1 MNFTFKKQIGTIAIV
16 LISSF
21 FTSAV
26 IAAPTAPAIR
36 APGKPAAQPAPVISR
51 ESPPPATTATTEPTP
66 QPAASAPAAKTEPAV
81 STPPQ
86 TVQPAQPATPPQ
98 TAQPAAVPT
107 QTSRSETTTDNPVQ
121 PKTQPASVNPAK
133 TQSTPVA
140 HQPTVTST
148 PAVTTAPAANT
159 SNKTSTP
166 AATTKPETTKTA
178 TTKPAATNKQSSTT
192 VPGHPFRIQ
201 NKAENYNSLLSKT
214 ATRKLDAA
222 LADMIGG
229 YGEKVP
235 GLAVIVYKN
244 GKEVYRNMM
253 GNRFLSPR
261 NKNWNLP
268 VTSDSRFRVA
278 SISKVFTATGYMQL
292 VEEGKINLDEDVSRY
307 LGFTL
312 RNPSYPNKAIT
323 SRMLL
328 SHTSSIRDYPT
339 PYVPFKSNV
348 KSFFTS
354 ADCWTKS
361 KAPGSYFS
369 YCNLNFVLLATIMEK
384 VSGQRFDKYITKKVL
399 KPLDIKGSF
408 NLRDFSDS
416 DLQKMGTL
424 YRKTKGESGRYYAQI
439 DDRPIDLPSASMLS
453 SYRPGTN
460 AGIFSP
466 QGGLRISPEELGHML
481 EMLLNRGKYKGREIL
496 KSATVQLMEK
506 PVWNYTPAQPNGD
519 INNDAIES
527 YGLALQYFSG
537 SGSTKPA
544 PNRPDFDLV
553 GHLGEAY
560 GFIGGLMW
568 QPGTRNGFI
577 FLQNG
582 FATDYKHNKGRY
594 SRNYRWEENFMKAII
609 ENVFPK

>member
-1 MNFTFKKQIGTIAIV
+1 MMFPASKKQISTIAV
-16 LISSF
+16 ALIFSF
-21 FTSAV
+21 YTAAAT
-26 IAAPTAPAIR
+26 AAPVAPMVR
-36 APGKPAAQPAPVISR
+36 APGASAGTVSRQTSAQS
-51 ESPPPATTATTEPTP
+51 TATAR
-66 QPAASAPAAKTEPAV
+66 QPAAEPEQA
-81 STPPQ
+81 S
-86 TVQPAQPATPPQ
+86 QPATEKP
-98 TAQPAAVPT
+98 
-107 QTSRSETTTDNPVQ
+107 E
-121 PKTQPASVNPAK
+121 
-133 TQSTPVA
+133 STP
-140 HQPTVTST
+140 
-148 PAVTTAPAANT
+148 VTTAPVETTQPVTVSAAAT
-159 SNKTSTP
+159 DTAP
-166 AATTKPETTKTA
+166 AASKPVTTSQPKTTEAVKS
-178 TTKPAATNKQSSTT
+178 AAAQKQSATV

-201 NKAENYNSLLSKT
+201 NKEENYNSLLSKT

-244 GKEVYRNMM
+244 GREVYRNMM

-268 VTSDSRFRVA
+268 VTSESRFRVA
-278 SISKVFTATGYMQL
+278 SISKIFTATGYMKL

-312 RNPSYPNKAIT
+312 RNPSYPNRIIT
-323 SRMLL
+323 SWMLL
-328 SHTSSIRDYPT
+328 SHTSSLRDYPT

-354 ADCWTKS
+354 ADCWTRG

-384 VSGQRFDKYITKKVL
+384 VSGQRFDKYITKNVL

-408 NLRDFSDS
+408 NLRDFSSS

-439 DDRPIDLPSASMLS
+439 DDRPIDLPSASLLS

-466 QGGLRISPEELGHML
+466 QGGLRISPEELAHML
-481 EMLLNRGKYKGREIL
+481 QMLMNQGSYKGREVL
-496 KSATVQLMEK
+496 KPATVQLMEK
-506 PVWNYTPAQPNGD
+506 QVWKYDPLTPNGD
-519 INNDAIES
+519 IENSCIES
-527 YGLALQYFSG
+527 YGLPLEYFSG
-537 SGSTKPA
+537 NGSTRPA

-568 QPGTRNGFI
+568 QPGTKNGFL

-594 SRNYRWEENFMKAII
+594 SRNYRWEENFMKTII

>member
-1 MNFTFKKQIGTIAIV
+1 MNFTIKKQIRTIAIV
-16 LISSF
+16 LIFSF

-26 IAAPTAPAIR
+26 TAAPAAPAIR

-51 ESPPPATTATTEPTP
+51 ETPPPATTATTEPTP

-81 STPPQ
+81 SAPPQ
-86 TVQPAQPATPPQ
+86 TV
-98 TAQPAAVPT
+98 QPAAVPT
-107 QTSRSETTTDNPVQ
+107 QTSRPETTTDNPVQ
-121 PKTQPASVNPAK
+121 PKSQPASVNPAN
-133 TQSTPVA
+133 TQSAPVA
-140 HQPTVTST
+140 NQPTATNS
-148 PAVTTAPAANT
+148 PAVTTTPAANT
-159 SNKTSTP
+159 SNKTGTP

-178 TTKPAATNKQSSTT
+178 TTKPAATQKQRTAV

-312 RNPSYPNKAIT
+312 RNPSYPNKVIT

-354 ADCWTKS
+354 ADCWTRS

-384 VSGQRFDKYITKKVL
+384 VSGQRFDKYITKKVM

-496 KSATVQLMEK
+496 KPGTVQLMEK
-506 PVWNYTPAQPNGD
+506 PVWEYNAAQPNGD
-519 INNDAIES
+519 IDNDAIES

-568 QPGTRNGFI
+568 QPGTKNGFI

>member
-1 MNFTFKKQIGTIAIV
+1 MMFPASKKQISTITVA
-16 LISSF
+16 LIFSF
-21 FTSAV
+21 YTAAAT
-26 IAAPTAPAIR
+26 AAPVAPTVR
-36 APGKPAAQPAPVISR
+36 APGTSAGTVTRQTSAQSTTNNPLPAAEPVPAS
-51 ESPPPATTATTEPTP
+51 
-66 QPAASAPAAKTEPAV
+66 
-81 STPPQ
+81 
-86 TVQPAQPATPPQ
+86 QPATEKTESAPVATAPVE
-98 TAQPAAVPT
+98 TAQPVTVSPAA
-107 QTSRSETTTDNPVQ
+107 TDN
-121 PKTQPASVNPAK
+121 
-133 TQSTPVA
+133 
-140 HQPTVTST
+140 
-148 PAVTTAPAANT
+148 
-159 SNKTSTP
+159 TP
-166 AATTKPETTKTA
+166 AAAKPVTTSQSKTTEA
-178 TTKPAATNKQSSTT
+178 VKPAETQKQNDTV

-201 NKAENYNSLLSKT
+201 NKEENYNSLLSKT

-354 ADCWTKS
+354 ADCWTRS

-384 VSGQRFDKYITKKVL
+384 VSGQRFDKYITKKVM

-439 DDRPIDLPSASMLS
+439 DDRPVELPSASMLS

-496 KSATVQLMEK
+496 KPGTVQLMEK
-506 PVWNYTPAQPNGD
+506 PVWEYNAAQPNGD
-519 INNDAIES
+519 IDNDAIES

-568 QPGTRNGFI
+568 QPGTKNGFI

-609 ENVFPK
+609 ENVFTK

>member
-1 MNFTFKKQIGTIAIV
+1 MFPASKKQISTIAV
-16 LISSF
+16 ALIFSF
-21 FTSAV
+21 YTVAAT
-26 IAAPTAPAIR
+26 AAPVAPSVR
-36 APGKPAAQPAPVISR
+36 APGTSAGTVPRQTSAQS
-51 ESPPPATTATTEPTP
+51 TATTP
-66 QPAASAPAAKTEPAV
+66 QPAAEP
-81 STPPQ
+81 
-86 TVQPAQPATPPQ
+86 VQASQPATEKP
-98 TAQPAAVPT
+98 
-107 QTSRSETTTDNPVQ
+107 E
-121 PKTQPASVNPAK
+121 
-133 TQSTPVA
+133 STP
-140 HQPTVTST
+140 
-148 PAVTTAPAANT
+148 VTTAPVET
-159 SNKTSTP
+159 TQPVIVSP
-166 AATTKPETTKTA
+166 AATDTAPAASKPLTTSQPKTA
-178 TTKPAATNKQSSTT
+178 EAVKPAATQKQSATV

-201 NKAENYNSLLSKT
+201 NKEENYNSLLSKT
-214 ATRKLDAA
+214 ATRKLDTA

-268 VTSDSRFRVA
+268 VTSESRFRVA
-278 SISKVFTATGYMQL
+278 SISKIFTAAGYMKL

-312 RNPSYPNKAIT
+312 RNPTYPNKIIT

-354 ADCWTKS
+354 ADCWTRG

-369 YCNLNFVLLATIMEK
+369 YCNLNYVLLATITEK
-384 VSGQRFDKYITKKVL
+384 VSGQRFDKYMTKNVL

-408 NLRDFSDS
+408 NLRDFSSS

-439 DDRPIDLPSASMLS
+439 DDRPIDLPSASLLS

-466 QGGLRISPEELGHML
+466 QGGLRISPDELAHML
-481 EMLLNRGKYKGREIL
+481 EMLLGQGKFKGREIL
-496 KSATVQLMEK
+496 KPATVQLMEK
-506 PVWNYTPAQPNGD
+506 PVWKYNPAQPNGN
-519 INNDAIES
+519 IENDSIES

-537 SGSTKPA
+537 NGSTRPA
-544 PNRPDFDLV
+544 PNRPDFDLI

-568 QPGTRNGFI
+568 QPGTKNGFI

-594 SRNYRWEENFMKAII
+594 SRNYRWEENFMKTII

>member
-1 MNFTFKKQIGTIAIV
+1 MSFSAYQKIIRAITV
-16 LISSF
+16 ALIFSF
-21 FTSAV
+21 FTSAATAAP
-26 IAAPTAPAIR
+26 AAPTVR
-36 APGKPAAQPAPVISR
+36 TPGKPATQPVPVISR
-51 ESPPPATTATTEPTP
+51 ETQQPAAAATTEPVN
-66 QPAASAPAAKTEPAV
+66 QPAVPAPAAKTEPAV
-81 STPPQ
+81 ATPPQ

-98 TAQPAAVPT
+98 TVQPT
-107 QTSRSETTTDNPVQ
+107 QTS
-121 PKTQPASVNPAK
+121 TQQTSAKPAL
-133 TQSTPVA
+133 
-140 HQPTVTST
+140 QPTSVKHAKQQASSKPTAVST
-148 PAVTTAPAANT
+148 Q
-159 SNKTSTP
+159 
-166 AATTKPETTKTA
+166 TKTG
-178 TTKPAATNKQSSTT
+178 T

-201 NKAENYNSLLSKT
+201 NKQENYNSLLSKT

-244 GKEVYRNMM
+244 GKEVYRNML

-268 VTSDSRFRVA
+268 VTADSRFRVA
-278 SISKVFTATGYMQL
+278 SISKIFTAAGYMQL
-292 VEEGKINLDEDVSRY
+292 AEQGKINLDEDVSRY

-312 RNPSYPNKAIT
+312 RNPKYPSKAIT

-348 KSFFTS
+348 RSFFTS
-354 ADCWTKS
+354 EDCWTKG
-361 KAPGSYFS
+361 KAPGTYFS
-369 YCNLNFVLLATIMEK
+369 YSNLNFVLLATILEK
-384 VSGQRFDKYITKKVL
+384 VSGQRFDKFINRNVM

-408 NLRDFSDS
+408 NLRDFSSS
-416 DLQKMGTL
+416 DLQKIGTL
-424 YRKTKGESGRYYAQI
+424 YRKTNGEAGRYYAQI
-439 DDRPIDLPSASMLS
+439 DDRPIELPDATRLAN
-453 SYRPGTN
+453 YRPGTN

-466 QGGLRISPEELGHML
+466 QGGLRVSPNELGHML
-481 EMLLNRGKYKGREIL
+481 QMLMNRGNYQGKQVL
-496 KSATVQLMEK
+496 KPASVQLMEK

-519 INNDAIES
+519 IDNDAIES

-537 SGSTKPA
+537 TGSTKPA

-568 QPGTRNGFI
+568 QPGTKNGFV

-582 FATDYKHNKGRY
+582 FATGYKQNKGRY
-594 SRNYRWEENFMKAII
+594 SRNYRWEENIMKAII
-609 ENVFPK
+609 ENAYGK

>member
-1 MNFTFKKQIGTIAIV
+1 MFPASKKQISTIAV
-16 LISSF
+16 ALIFSF
-21 FTSAV
+21 YTAAAT
-26 IAAPTAPAIR
+26 AAPVAPMIR
-36 APGKPAAQPAPVISR
+36 APGTSAGTVSRQTSAQSTTATPQSAAEPVQTSQPATKKP
-51 ESPPPATTATTEPTP
+51 ESPPVTTVPVETTQPVTVSPATTDNAS
-66 QPAASAPAAKTEPAV
+66 AASKPVTTSQPKSTEAV
-81 STPPQ
+81 K
-86 TVQPAQPATPPQ
+86 PAT
-98 TAQPAAVPT
+98 AQ
-107 QTSRSETTTDNPVQ
+107 
-121 PKTQPASVNPAK
+121 
-133 TQSTPVA
+133 
-140 HQPTVTST
+140 
-148 PAVTTAPAANT
+148 
-159 SNKTSTP
+159 
-166 AATTKPETTKTA
+166 
-178 TTKPAATNKQSSTT
+178 KQSATV

-201 NKAENYNSLLSKT
+201 NKEANYNSLLSKT

-235 GLAVIVYKN
+235 GLAVIVFKN

-268 VTSDSRFRVA
+268 VTSESRFRVA
-278 SISKVFTATGYMQL
+278 SISKIFTAAGYMKL

-312 RNPSYPNKAIT
+312 RNPNYPNKPIT

-354 ADCWTKS
+354 ADCWTRG

-369 YCNLNFVLLATIMEK
+369 YCNLNFVLLATITEK
-384 VSGQRFDKYITKKVL
+384 VSGQRFDKYITKNVL

-408 NLRDFSDS
+408 NLRDFSS
-416 DLQKMGTL
+416 ADLQKMGTL

-439 DDRPIDLPSASMLS
+439 DDRPIELPSASLLS

-466 QGGLRISPEELGHML
+466 QGGLRISPEELAHML
-481 EMLLNRGKYKGREIL
+481 EMLLNQGKYKGREIL
-496 KSATVQLMEK
+496 KPATVQLMEK
-506 PVWNYTPAQPNGD
+506 PVWKYNPAQPNGN
-519 INNDAIES
+519 IENDAIES
-527 YGLALQYFSG
+527 YGLPLQYFSG

-568 QPGTRNGFI
+568 QPGTKNGFI

-594 SRNYRWEENFMKAII
+594 SRNYRWEENFMKTII

>member
-1 MNFTFKKQIGTIAIV
+1 M
-16 LISSF
+16 
-21 FTSAV
+21 
-26 IAAPTAPAIR
+26 
-36 APGKPAAQPAPVISR
+36 
-51 ESPPPATTATTEPTP
+51 
-66 QPAASAPAAKTEPAV
+66 
-81 STPPQ
+81 
-86 TVQPAQPATPPQ
+86 
-98 TAQPAAVPT
+98 
-107 QTSRSETTTDNPVQ
+107 
-121 PKTQPASVNPAK
+121 
-133 TQSTPVA
+133 
-140 HQPTVTST
+140 
-148 PAVTTAPAANT
+148 
-159 SNKTSTP
+159 
-166 AATTKPETTKTA
+166 
-178 TTKPAATNKQSSTT
+178 
-192 VPGHPFRIQ
+192 PGHPFRIQ

-354 ADCWTKS
+354 ADCWTRS

-384 VSGQRFDKYITKKVL
+384 VSGQRFDKYITKKVQRQL
-399 KPLDIKGSF
+399 QSAGLFRFRFAEDGNLIPQDKRRVRPL
-408 NLRDFSDS
+408 L
-416 DLQKMGTL
+416 
-424 YRKTKGESGRYYAQI
+424 
-439 DDRPIDLPSASMLS
+439 
-453 SYRPGTN
+453 
-460 AGIFSP
+460 
-466 QGGLRISPEELGHML
+466 
-481 EMLLNRGKYKGREIL
+481 
-496 KSATVQLMEK
+496 
-506 PVWNYTPAQPNGD
+506 
-519 INNDAIES
+519 
-527 YGLALQYFSG
+527 
-537 SGSTKPA
+537 
-544 PNRPDFDLV
+544 RPD
-553 GHLGEAY
+553 
-560 GFIGGLMW
+560 
-568 QPGTRNGFI
+568 
-577 FLQNG
+577 
-582 FATDYKHNKGRY
+582 
-594 SRNYRWEENFMKAII
+594 
-609 ENVFPK
+609 

>member
-1 MNFTFKKQIGTIAIV
+1 MASTVPDTTTQP
-16 LISSF
+16 
-21 FTSAV
+21 
-26 IAAPTAPAIR
+26 APTQNAPAII
-36 APGKPAAQPAPVISR
+36 KPTSKT
-51 ESPPPATTATTEPTP
+51 TTAT
-66 QPAASAPAAKTEPAV
+66 K
-81 STPPQ
+81 
-86 TVQPAQPATPPQ
+86 
-98 TAQPAAVPT
+98 
-107 QTSRSETTTDNPVQ
+107 
-121 PKTQPASVNPAK
+121 
-133 TQSTPVA
+133 
-140 HQPTVTST
+140 
-148 PAVTTAPAANT
+148 ANT
-159 SNKTSTP
+159 EN
-166 AATTKPETTKTA
+166 A
-178 TTKPAATNKQSSTT
+178 KPAATQKQKTAV
-192 VPGHPFRIQ
+192 VPGHPFRVQ
-201 NKAENYNSLLSKT
+201 NKEENYNSLLNKT

-235 GLAVIVYKN
+235 GLAVIVFKN

-278 SISKVFTATGYMQL
+278 SISKIFTATGYMQL

-312 RNPSYPNKAIT
+312 RNPNYPNRAIT

-348 KSFFTS
+348 RSFFTS
-354 ADCWTKS
+354 ADCWTKNR
-361 KAPGSYFS
+361 APGTNFS

-384 VSGQRFDKYITKKVL
+384 VSGQRFDKYMTKNVL
-399 KPLDIKGSF
+399 KPLEIKGSF
-408 NLRDFSDS
+408 NLRDFSS
-416 DLQKMGTL
+416 GDLQKMGTL

-439 DDRPIDLPSASMLS
+439 DDRPIELPNASLLAN
-453 SYRPGTN
+453 YRPGTN

-466 QGGLRISPEELGHML
+466 QGGLRISPEELAHML
-481 EMLLNRGKYKGREIL
+481 QMLMNQGTYKGKQIL
-496 KSATVQLMEK
+496 KSASVQIMEK
-506 PVWNYTPAQPNGD
+506 PVWKYNPSQPNGD
-519 INNDAIES
+519 IDNDAIES

-537 SGSTKPA
+537 TGSTKPA

-568 QPGTRNGFI
+568 QPGTKNGFV

-582 FATDYKHNKGRY
+582 FATDYKYNKGRY
-594 SRNYRWEENFMKAII
+594 SRNYRWEENFMKTII
-609 ENVFPK
+609 ENVYGK

>member
-1 MNFTFKKQIGTIAIV
+1 MNFTIKKQIRTIAIV
-16 LISSF
+16 LIFSF

-26 IAAPTAPAIR
+26 TAAPAAPAIR

-51 ESPPPATTATTEPTP
+51 ETPPPVTTATTEPTP
-66 QPAASAPAAKTEPAV
+66 QPAASAPAAKT
-81 STPPQ
+81 Q
-86 TVQPAQPATPPQ
+86 
-98 TAQPAAVPT
+98 
-107 QTSRSETTTDNPVQ
+107 
-121 PKTQPASVNPAK
+121 
-133 TQSTPVA
+133 
-140 HQPTVTST
+140 ST

-159 SNKTSTP
+159 SNKTGTP

-312 RNPSYPNKAIT
+312 RNPSYPNKVIT

-354 ADCWTKS
+354 ADCWTRS

-384 VSGQRFDKYITKKVL
+384 VSGQRFDKYITKKVM

-481 EMLLNRGKYKGREIL
+481 EMMLNRGKYKGREIL
-496 KSATVQLMEK
+496 KPATVQLMEK

-568 QPGTRNGFI
+568 QHGTKNGFI

>member
-1 MNFTFKKQIGTIAIV
+1 MNFTIKKQIRTIAIV
-16 LISSF
+16 LIFSF

-26 IAAPTAPAIR
+26 TAAPAAPAIR

-51 ESPPPATTATTEPTP
+51 ETPPPVTTATTEPTP
-66 QPAASAPAAKTEPAV
+66 QPAASAPAAKT
-81 STPPQ
+81 Q
-86 TVQPAQPATPPQ
+86 
-98 TAQPAAVPT
+98 
-107 QTSRSETTTDNPVQ
+107 
-121 PKTQPASVNPAK
+121 
-133 TQSTPVA
+133 
-140 HQPTVTST
+140 ST

-159 SNKTSTP
+159 SNKTGTP

-312 RNPSYPNKAIT
+312 RNPSYPNKVIT

-354 ADCWTKS
+354 ADCWTRS

-384 VSGQRFDKYITKKVL
+384 VSGQRFDKYITKKVM

-466 QGGLRISPEELGHML
+466 QGGVRISPEELGHML
-481 EMLLNRGKYKGREIL
+481 EMMLNRGKYKGREIL
-496 KSATVQLMEK
+496 KPATVQLMEK

-568 QPGTRNGFI
+568 QHGTKNGFI

>member
-1 MNFTFKKQIGTIAIV
+1 MIFMAHKKQISTIAV
-16 LISSF
+16 ALIFSF
-21 FTSAV
+21 YTTAV
-26 IAAPTAPAIR
+26 IAAPAAPTVRVPGSSAGTVSRETAATPANTAPTATTPTTSTPVNTTTPAGSEQTNTPAPTDTAPANTPPVNTTQTKNEPV
-36 APGKPAAQPAPVISR
+36 ASTVPDTTQPAPSKNVPAIIKPTSKT
-51 ESPPPATTATTEPTP
+51 SPATKTNTETVKPATT
-66 QPAASAPAAKTEPAV
+66 QKQNDAV
-81 STPPQ
+81 
-86 TVQPAQPATPPQ
+86 
-98 TAQPAAVPT
+98 
-107 QTSRSETTTDNPVQ
+107 
-121 PKTQPASVNPAK
+121 
-133 TQSTPVA
+133 
-140 HQPTVTST
+140 
-148 PAVTTAPAANT
+148 
-159 SNKTSTP
+159 
-166 AATTKPETTKTA
+166 
-178 TTKPAATNKQSSTT
+178 

-201 NKAENYNSLLSKT
+201 NKEENYNSLLNKT

-235 GLAVIVYKN
+235 GLAVIVFKN

-278 SISKVFTATGYMQL
+278 SISKIFTATGYMQL

-312 RNPSYPNKAIT
+312 RNPSYPNKVIT

-348 KSFFTS
+348 RSFFTS
-354 ADCWTKS
+354 ADCWTKN
-361 KAPGSYFS
+361 KAPGTYFS
-369 YCNLNFVLLATIMEK
+369 YCNLNFVLLATIIEK
-384 VSGQRFDKYITKKVL
+384 VSGQRFDKYMTKNVL
-399 KPLDIKGSF
+399 KPLNIKGSF
-408 NLRDFSDS
+408 NLRDFSS
-416 DLQKMGTL
+416 ADLQKMGTL
-424 YRKTKGESGRYYAQI
+424 YRKTKGEAGRYYAQI
-439 DDRPIDLPSASMLS
+439 DDRPIELPDASRLVN
-453 SYRPGTN
+453 YQPGTN

-466 QGGLRISPEELGHML
+466 QGGLRISSEELSHML
-481 EMLLNRGKYKGREIL
+481 QMLMNQGNYKGKQLL
-496 KSATVQLMEK
+496 KPASVQVMEK
-506 PVWNYTPAQPNGD
+506 PVWKYNPVQPNGD
-519 INNDAIES
+519 IDNDAIES

-537 SGSTKPA
+537 TGSTKPV

-568 QPGTRNGFI
+568 QPGTKNGFI

-582 FATDYKHNKGRY
+582 FATGYKSNKGRY
-594 SRNYRWEENFMKAII
+594 SRNYRWEENFMKTII
-609 ENVFPK
+609 ENVYGK

>member
-1 MNFTFKKQIGTIAIV
+1 MNFTLKKQIRTIAIV

-26 IAAPTAPAIR
+26 TAAPAAPAIR

-51 ESPPPATTATTEPTP
+51 ETPPPATTATTEPAP

-81 STPPQ
+81 ATPPQ
-86 TVQPAQPATPPQ
+86 TV
-98 TAQPAAVPT
+98 QPAAVPT
-107 QTSRSETTTDNPVQ
+107 QTSRPETTTVNPVQ
-121 PKTQPASVNPAK
+121 PKTQPASVNPAN
-133 TQSTPVA
+133 TQSAPVA
-140 HQPTVTST
+140 NQPTATNS
-148 PAVTTAPAANT
+148 PAVTTTPAANT
-159 SNKTSTP
+159 SNKTGTP

-312 RNPSYPNKAIT
+312 RNPGYPNKAIT

-339 PYVPFKSNV
+339 PYVPFKSNI

-354 ADCWTKS
+354 ADCWTRS
-361 KAPGSYFS
+361 KAPGTYFS

-384 VSGQRFDKYITKKVL
+384 VSGQRFDKYITKKVM

-481 EMLLNRGKYKGREIL
+481 EMMLNRGKYKGREIL
-496 KSATVQLMEK
+496 KPATVQLMEK

-568 QPGTRNGFI
+568 QPVTKNGFI

>member
-1 MNFTFKKQIGTIAIV
+1 
-16 LISSF
+16 
-21 FTSAV
+21 
-26 IAAPTAPAIR
+26 
-36 APGKPAAQPAPVISR
+36 
-51 ESPPPATTATTEPTP
+51 
-66 QPAASAPAAKTEPAV
+66 
-81 STPPQ
+81 
-86 TVQPAQPATPPQ
+86 
-98 TAQPAAVPT
+98 VPT
-107 QTSRSETTTDNPVQ
+107 QTSQPATTTGNPVQ
-121 PKTQPASVNPAK
+121 TTTQTVSSKPAT
-133 TQSTPVA
+133 TQSTPVTTK
-140 HQPTVTST
+140 PTVTAS
-148 PAVTTAPAANT
+148 PAA
-159 SNKTSTP
+159 K
-166 AATTKPETTKTA
+166 TKTETA
-178 TTKPAATNKQSSTT
+178 KPASTQKQSSPAV

-201 NKAENYNSLLSKT
+201 NKEENYNSLLSKT

-244 GKEVYRNMM
+244 GKEVYRNML

-268 VTSDSRFRVA
+268 VTADSRFRVA
-278 SISKVFTATGYMQL
+278 SISKIFTAAGYMQL
-292 VEEGKINLDEDVSRY
+292 AEQGKIDLDEDVSRY

-312 RNPSYPNKAIT
+312 RNPKYPNKPIT

-339 PYVPFKSNV
+339 SYVPFKSNV
-348 KSFFTS
+348 RSFFTTE
-354 ADCWTKS
+354 DCWTKGRT
-361 KAPGSYFS
+361 PGTYFS
-369 YCNLNFVLLATIMEK
+369 YSNLNFVLLATIMEK
-384 VSGQRFDKYITKKVL
+384 VSGQRFDKYINKNVM

-408 NLRDFSDS
+408 NLRDFSSS

-424 YRKTKGESGRYYAQI
+424 YRKTNGEAGRYYAQI
-439 DDRPIDLPSASMLS
+439 DDRPIELPDATRLAN
-453 SYRPGTN
+453 YRPGTN

-466 QGGLRISPEELGHML
+466 QGGLRISPNELSHML
-481 EMLLNRGKYKGREIL
+481 VMLMNRGSYQGKQVL
-496 KSATVQLMEK
+496 KPASVQLMEK

-519 INNDAIES
+519 IDNDAIES

-537 SGSTKPA
+537 TGSTKPA

-568 QPGTRNGFI
+568 QPGTKNGFV

-582 FATDYKHNKGRY
+582 FATGYKQNKGRY
-594 SRNYRWEENFMKAII
+594 SRNYRWEENVMKAII
-609 ENVFPK
+609 ENVFAK